1 MSNFHEQ
8 ILSEPNCEGYFVLLL
23 ILWLVEPLLQAN
35 TNRMNG
41 MKVLVIGTGSIGKR
55 HMANL
60 HSLGHEVYAY
70 SERLQMGLAH
80 TLPDGVSPVSSV
92 EGLKGK
98 GFDAAVIANR
108 TDQHLASAAQALQF
122 CNALY
127 IEKPLS
133 ASLAGVD
140 EFKTMCQ
147 ERNTVVEIGFMM
159 RFHPNLQWIKAYLQ
173 SGQLGEVMHL
183 RSSIGQWLP
192 DWRPGTDHRQG
203 FGAFYRYG
211 GGVTMEL
218 IHEIDLVNWLMGQA
232 VDVCA
237 MQRPL
242 AQLDIET
249 EAIAEISMRLDN
261 GLLAQVH
268 LDYVRPGYGR
278 SLEIV
283 GTQGVLTWDYNSAT
297 VTLNRADGQST
308 CIHQTQGFER
318 NMMFMQIMQH
328 FLRRIGQHDL
338 LPAASL
344 TEGIQ
349 ALRVALASHQSARE
363 RRFVRPQD
371 VSSQF
376 SLSGE
381 SA

>member
-1 MSNFHEQ
+1 MK
-8 ILSEPNCEGYFVLLL
+8 ILV
-23 ILWLVEPLLQAN
+23 V
-35 TNRMNG
+35 
-41 MKVLVIGTGSIGKR
+41 GTGSIGKR
-55 HMANL
+55 HMSNL
-60 HSLGHEVYAY
+60 QSLGHEVHAY
-70 SERLQMGLAH
+70 SERLQAGVLH
-80 TLPDGVSPVSSV
+80 SLPDGVPSVSNFDD
-92 EGLKGK
+92 LKDA

-108 TDQHLASAAQALQF
+108 TDQHLGSAIHALQF

-133 ASLAGVD
+133 ASLAGLS
-140 EFKTMCQ
+140 EFQKICQ
-147 ERNTVVEIGFMM
+147 ARNTVVEIGFMM

-173 SGQLGEVMHL
+173 SGQLGAVVHL
-183 RSSIGQWLP
+183 RASVGQWLP

-218 IHEIDLVNWLMGQA
+218 IHEIDLVNWLMGQT

-242 AQLDIET
+242 AQLEIET
-249 EAIAEISMRLDN
+249 EAIAEICMRLDN

-278 SLEIV
+278 SLEII
-283 GTQGVLTWDYNSAT
+283 GTQGVLTWDYNSST
-297 VTLNRADGQST
+297 VMLTRSDGQASAV
-308 CIHQTQGFER
+308 HQARGFER
-318 NMMFMQIMQH
+318 NMMFMETMQH
-328 FLRRIGQHDL
+328 FLKRIAQPDL
-338 LPAASL
+338 MPASSL
-344 TEGIQ
+344 REGIQ

-371 VSSQF
+371 VSSEF

-381 SA
+381 ST